1 MLILSD
7 KDVEDILPMEEAIVA
22 NAKAFYAQF
31 TGKAIIPNR
40 IWIQV
45 PRCGPTLFKP
55 GLYKRMLGLKVVS
68 VRAKNKNVRPPLPTV
83 PATVVMFDSETGLPS
98 GILAATFLTALR
110 TAAGSGVATDFF
122 ARPNAK
128 VLTVF
133 GAGLQ
138 AQEHIRAMLSVRK
151 SIKTIF
157 VINRTVRNAEVLAV
171 KMKSKHSGVIFTVI
185 NPKDKDQVS
194 YCIRSSDIIV
204 CATNSN
210 TPLFNGSD
218 LKAGTHINGIG
229 SYAPEMQEVD
239 VITVKRSKLILDSP
253 AAVEAGDLS
262 IPLNHKL
269 ITQKKCRHVLGEF
282 VTQAGGPKMK
292 SIKQF
297 KTSPDDITFFK
308 SVGTAV
314 QDIVTS
320 WRIVEKAKA
329 MGVGVTAKL

>member
-7 KDVEDILPMEEAIVA
+7 KDVENILPMGEAITT

-40 IWIQV
+40 ITIQI
-45 PRCGPTLFKP
+45 PRRGPTLFKP
-55 GLYKRMLGLKVVS
+55 GLYGHMLGLKIVS
-68 VRAKNKNVRPPLPTV
+68 VRSKNKNLRPPIPTV

-138 AQEHIRAMLSVRK
+138 AQEHIRAVISVRK

-157 VINRTVRNAEVLAV
+157 VINRTVRNAEILAV
-171 KMKSKHSGVIFTVI
+171 RMKNKHPGIIFTVI

-194 YCIRSSDIIV
+194 YCIRSSDII
-204 CATNSN
+204 CTTTNSN
-210 TPLFNGSD
+210 TPLFNGND
-218 LKAGTHINGIG
+218 LTAGTHINGIG
-229 SYAPEMQEVD
+229 SYTAKMQEVD
-239 VITVKRSKLILDSP
+239 AITVKRSKLILDSP

-262 IPLNHKL
+262 IPLSQKL
-269 ITQKKCRHVLGEF
+269 ITRRKCHHVLGEF
-282 VTQAGGPKMK
+282 VTQSGGPKIK
-292 SIKQF
+292 AIKQF
-297 KTSPDDITFFK
+297 KRSPDDITFFK

-320 WRIVEKAKA
+320 WRVVEKAKA
-329 MGVGVTAKL
+329 MGIGVTAKL